1 MKILIVSDA
10 WYPQTNGVV
19 NSILCTNSCLKEL
32 GHEVIML
39 TPDKFRTIPCPSYP
53 EIRLSVFPK
62 RGVQKFL
69 QNHKIDIIHIA
80 TEGPLGIAT
89 RQYAIK
95 NKLKF
100 TTAFHTKF
108 PDYIKARIGLPIS
121 FSYRFLRWFHK
132 YSNATLAPTNSII
145 EELNYH
151 QIGSPVYWPRGV
163 ETDIFKPFSNRK
175 PNKDL
180 VYLYVGRIAVE
191 KNIEAFLSLKLKGRK
206 IVVGDGPLLSKLES
220 TYPDVTFLGKKSK
233 NDLPEI
239 YNKADVFVFPSRT
252 DTFGLV
258 LLEAMACGVP
268 VAAFPAPGPIDV
280 IGDSKAGYLSEDL
293 NEAVK
298 GALKIPRNVAR
309 DQALKYSWLEA
320 TRLFLEQQVQIKQ

>member
-19 NSILCTNSCLKEL
+19 NSILCTNACLKEL

-69 QNHKIDIIHIA
+69 KNHKFDVIHIA

-89 RQYAIK
+89 RKYAIK

-145 EELNYH
+145 EELNYY

-163 ETDIFKPFSNRK
+163 ETDIFKPLADRK
-175 PNKDL
+175 PNKEL

-220 TYPDVTFLGKKSK
+220 THPNVTFLGKKSK

-293 NEAVK
+293 KEAVK

-309 DQALKYSWLEA
+309 DRALKYSWLEA
-320 TRLFLEQQVQIKQ
+320 TRLFLEQQVQIKH